1 MSNFFNNM
9 VKSGYFMYMAEA
21 EGCDDL
27 VNTRTAKVNAAI
39 KDFKY
44 LIGQRENPND
54 YIDVVLA
61 KHGLTQDS
69 LTEIECE
76 RIMRAVNGY

>member
-1 MSNFFNNM
+1 MNFNNM

-21 EGCDDL
+21 EGHDEL

-44 LIGQRENPND
+44 LVRQHENPND
-54 YIDVVLA
+54 YIDAVLA
-61 KHGLTQDS
+61 KHGLTEDM
-69 LTEIECE
+69 LTSDEIE
-76 RIMRAVNGY
+76 RINRAVNGY

>member
-1 MSNFFNNM
+1 MNFSNM

-21 EGCDDL
+21 EGHDEL

-44 LIGQRENPND
+44 LVRQRENPND
-54 YIDVVLA
+54 YIDTVLA
-61 KHGLTQDS
+61 KHGLTEDM
-69 LTEIECE
+69 LTSEEIE
-76 RIMRAVNGY
+76 RINRAINGY

>member
-1 MSNFFNNM
+1 MNFSNM

-21 EGCDDL
+21 EGHDEL

-44 LIGQRENPND
+44 LVRQQENPND
-54 YIDVVLA
+54 YIDAVLA
-61 KHGLTQDS
+61 KHGLTEDM
-69 LTEIECE
+69 LTSNEIE
-76 RIMRAVNGY
+76 RINKAVNGN